1 MIQEILT
8 EIYHLVKDRKPLP
21 DIKNPKELKVPFAPK
36 NLAKLYAK
44 FSFSS
49 VGDTLKELMRRGIM
63 GGRESNIED
72 SGENHIQETYFI
84 KLAELEALID
94 AEFFSNIALLIRE
107 IMRPPKG
114 QPDSKEVIL
123 PPSDQAVLDAISAL
137 SAPIPEVVADRY
149 FEGKTIEEISVLRGV
164 SKYVVI

>member
-1 MIQEILT
+1 
-8 EIYHLVKDRKPLP
+8 
-21 DIKNPKELKVPFAPK
+21 
-36 NLAKLYAK
+36 
-44 FSFSS
+44 
-49 VGDTLKELMRRGIM
+49 M
-63 GGRESNIED
+63 GGRESNDED
-72 SGENHIQETYFI
+72 SGQNNIQETYFI
-84 KLAELEALID
+84 KLAELEDLID

-149 FEGKTIEEISVLRGV
+149 FEGKTIEEISILRG
-164 SKYVVI
+164 S